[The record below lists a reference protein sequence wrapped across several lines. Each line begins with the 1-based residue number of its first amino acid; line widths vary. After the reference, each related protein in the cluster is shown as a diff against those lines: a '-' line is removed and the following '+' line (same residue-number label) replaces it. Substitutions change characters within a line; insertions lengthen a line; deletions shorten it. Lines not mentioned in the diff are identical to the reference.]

1 MENIYIGIDFGN
13 INIKVGIWN
22 NKKKEAKAFNLGKAH
37 GAGDKILK
45 NYIYYSKDNQKILGD
60 SAIKQYDI
68 KNSVN
73 NIKSKLSIPSW
84 TKKIENIKV
93 EKNIIEVISDI
104 LLEIKKDIESKHG
117 DTPIK
122 NTAITV
128 PVNFSNLQKD
138 IIQKSCDSIGLPVES
153 IITESVA
160 ACIGLDLYDDIME
173 EDKTLVFDF
182 GGGTIDLAIF
192 HYKGDEEDSEIDILS
207 SYGIKYGG
215 KDIDRFIYE
224 EFIYPSI
231 DMSKFEVEEREGIIE
246 SIMIEIEKTKEE
258 LFLEDEEE
266 TSIYLTDGDLNYKH
280 SRVDIT
286 IKKEI
291 VISYFEEIKIK
302 ERIFKV
308 IEQMLEEADLELE
321 DIKRVKMVGGS
332 SRIKYFQEILSDYF
346 KDDEIV
352 GIDEMEE
359 DDIYYA
365 VALGACKYLVS
376 LVEED
381 CSLKVNNVASY
392 EILFFENGNY
402 KKVVEKNAGY
412 EFYSPLKPLN
422 YKKEKKI
429 QVFQGFC
436 NIDQVEVEKDKVY
449 IGDIICDLS
458 KYSEDIYYRIG
469 TNKKGEITCRLFDS
483 KNPSK
488 LVEEIWI

>member
-1 MENIYIGIDFGN
+1 
-13 INIKVGIWN
+13 
-22 NKKKEAKAFNLGKAH
+22 
-37 GAGDKILK
+37 
-45 NYIYYSKDNQKILGD
+45 
-60 SAIKQYDI
+60 
-68 KNSVN
+68 
-73 NIKSKLSIPSW
+73 
-84 TKKIENIKV
+84 
-93 EKNIIEVISDI
+93 
-104 LLEIKKDIESKHG
+104 
-117 DTPIK
+117 
-122 NTAITV
+122 
-128 PVNFSNLQKD
+128 
-138 IIQKSCDSIGLPVES
+138 
-153 IITESVA
+153 
-160 ACIGLDLYDDIME
+160 
-173 EDKTLVFDF
+173 
-182 GGGTIDLAIF
+182 
-192 HYKGDEEDSEIDILS
+192 
-207 SYGIKYGG
+207 
-215 KDIDRFIYE
+215 
-224 EFIYPSI
+224 
-231 DMSKFEVEEREGIIE
+231 
-246 SIMIEIEKTKEE
+246 
-258 LFLEDEEE
+258 
-266 TSIYLTDGDLNYKH
+266 
-280 SRVDIT
+280 
-286 IKKEI
+286 
-291 VISYFEEIKIK
+291 
-302 ERIFKV
+302 
-308 IEQMLEEADLELE
+308 
-321 DIKRVKMVGGS
+321 S

-436 NIDQVEVEKDKVY
+436 NINQNQVEVEKDKVY